1 MAGGKLTP
9 RQKMIN
15 LMYLVLTAL
24 LALNVSKDILQSIQ
38 ALANSL
44 RVSAMKFDEKN
55 DATAAD
61 VISGVKKEM
70 EQGNKKNEYLIPL
83 IQEITSKTDETVGE
97 IEKHVQNLIQI
108 VGVDEE
114 TGTLKKPDEVENNF
128 RYMMKGDKDEF
139 ANNGRGAGAAYK
151 VHLTLEEYV
160 KWARQT
166 YKKMFPNVSDKE
178 LNTLFKDI
186 IVDPKDDPTVTNKE
200 DKIKTWE
207 MFNFGHNTPVISH
220 IAILEKLKT
229 DVRVIESDLLESAR
243 RLLQSVT
250 FKIDSL
256 VAMDA
261 PESQVVA
268 AGLPFKTTLFVAM
281 SSSEIKPKFESSSGR
296 IKVLP
301 GGNSA
306 ELTVIASGQV
316 VPKDKD
322 EGWQNY
328 TATIR
333 VPKADGTEA
342 VLRINKKFKVRRP
355 VIKVNSAAIQRMYRD
370 CANDVYID
378 VPALGEYYDPEI
390 TADGAEVAI
399 SKKDRRLVRVIP
411 NGNKTV
417 IHVKSKTGGQV
428 IPIGS
433 LEYFVNSPPKPTI
446 EVRVNGKPWD
456 GSSPWK
462 GGDQV
467 QLRVVPDKEFA
478 QSLPHDARYRIQ
490 NVEVLVKEGLGA
502 AQPIKQ
508 LGSSQVAT
516 TPEINVSLIT
526 ISRGRSPGTKIYLQI
541 DRIDRINFQNKAI
554 EVPFSSRE
562 LTISGIIE

>member
-1 MAGGKLTP
+1 MASGKLTP

-44 RVSAMKFDEKN
+44 RHSAHKFDEKN
-55 DATAAD
+55 DATAGDIIA
-61 VISGVKKEM
+61 SVKKEL
-70 EQGNKKNEYLIPL
+70 EQGNKKNERLIP
-83 IQEITSKTDETVGE
+83 IVQEITTKTDETVGE
-97 IEKHVQNLIQI
+97 IEKHIQNLIKI

-114 TGTLKKPDEVENNF
+114 TGLLKKPDEVENNF

-151 VHLTLEEYV
+151 IHLKLDEYV

-166 YKKMFPNVSDKE
+166 YKKMYPNTNEKE
-178 LNTLFKDI
+178 LKNLFRDI
-186 IVDPKDDPTVTNKE
+186 VVDPKDDPTVTNKE

-229 DVRVIESDLLESAR
+229 DVRIIESDLLEASR
-243 RLLQSVT
+243 RLLQAVT

-261 PESQVVA
+261 PESKVVA

-281 SSSEIKPKFESSSGR
+281 SSSEIKPKFSSRSGR

-306 ELTVIASGQV
+306 ELTVIASGRV
-316 VPKDKD
+316 IPRNKE
-322 EGWQNY
+322 EGWQTY
-328 TATIR
+328 TAEIR

-342 VLRINKKFKVRRP
+342 ILRINKKFKVRRP
-355 VIKVNSAAIQRMYRD
+355 VIKVTSAAIQLMYRD
-370 CANDVYID
+370 CANDVFID
-378 VPALGEYYDPEI
+378 VPALGEYYNPVI
-390 TADGAEVAI
+390 SAKGAQVSV
-399 SKKDRRLVRVIP
+399 SKRNKRLVRVVP
-411 NGNKTV
+411 NGKKA
-417 IHVKSKTGGQV
+417 IIYVKSRTGGQV

-433 LEYFVNSPPKPTI
+433 VEYKVVPPPRPSI
-446 EVRVNGKPWD
+446 RVLVNGKVWD
-456 GSSPWK
+456 GLTPWK
-462 GGDQV
+462 SGDRVSLQ
-467 QLRVVPDKEFA
+467 VVPDRDFA
-478 QSLPHDARYRIQ
+478 QSLPLDARYRIE
-490 NVEVLVKEGLGA
+490 NVVVKVKEGLGSA
-502 AQPIKQ
+502 RPVKQ
-508 LGSSQVAT
+508 LGSSRVAT
-516 TPEINVSLIT
+516 TPKLNVSLIT
-526 ISRGRSPGTKIYLQI
+526 IARGRPPGTKVYLQI
-541 DRIDRINFQNKAI
+541 DRISRINFQNKPI
-554 EVPFSSRE
+554 EEPFSKRE
-562 LTISGIIE
+562 LTIASTIE